1 MLPGRTS
8 RVGMLAMACLLA
20 AGLQAQQTQAAAG
33 SSINPKWLR
42 EYAELNAK
50 AARQQG
56 HDLAET
62 LARMAEYDFSFARAS
77 YHDRDAAQGAEH
89 LDEAT
94 RHADHACAL
103 LQEEAARHKKD
114 GMKNVEKSL
123 QAIGFGLQG
132 LTETVRFEDRARV
145 KAVQSHFAD
154 LRAQVLQ
161 WLFAPK

>member
-1 MLPGRTS
+1 MLRQRIKLG
-8 RVGMLAMACLLA
+8 AMAAAAACLLA
-20 AGLQAQQTQAAAG
+20 QGLGAQ
-33 SSINPKWLR
+33 SVNPKWLR
-42 EYAELNAK
+42 EYAQLNAK
-50 AARQQG
+50 AGRQQG

-77 YHDRDAAQGAEH
+77 YHDHDAAGGAEH
-89 LDEAT
+89 LDEAG

-103 LQEEAARHKKD
+103 LQEEVAQHKKD

-123 QAIGFGLQG
+123 QAVGFGLQG
-132 LTETVRFEDRARV
+132 LAETVRLEDRARV
-145 KAVQSHFAD
+145 KAAQSHFAD